1 MDWEPQS
8 QLPMDESSPF
18 AKLSQKSPT
27 CKFSDQ
33 SPMATNAVFYTASC
47 TEETWIS
54 FSAFSPHS
62 PSCSPLPTMTSTENQ
77 SEEAAQLSV
86 GTPEFT
92 DRPSSSTA
100 SFDSP
105 SKLRSVGSNPFA
117 PNNTPMNSPFKVQGQ
132 PRPPH
137 SEFFNPQLQNKP
149 TGPAFRNPAFATPQ
163 KRVDDMFSP
172 DSSPAMTDNSPMPAE
187 TPETE
192 HVRDSTELF
201 FTPSPIKSSP
211 SKSLFARTLLRNHAS
226 GLRDKVRKRKRLLG
240 DKDVGSAR
248 PRLPQDSDESDSYYE
263 EENGSRSGS
272 KHSKKKEPTPQ
283 GWLNSFLSAI
293 SANPTAPAILSKWLQ
308 LGVNMVLLGLVL
320 FIIFWILVQVRNDLS
335 HASEKARA
343 AIVNEMAIC
352 SENYIKNGCSPKA
365 SRPPAL
371 DGPCNEW
378 EACMNQDASAV
389 MMVQISAKN
398 VAEIVNEFVGVLSF
412 KAWVS
417 DSVATNC
424 NAFVSLTNFA
434 GIYHVA
440 LPGRCHR

>member
-1 MDWEPQS
+1 
-8 QLPMDESSPF
+8 
-18 AKLSQKSPT
+18 
-27 CKFSDQ
+27 
-33 SPMATNAVFYTASC
+33 MATNAVFYTASC